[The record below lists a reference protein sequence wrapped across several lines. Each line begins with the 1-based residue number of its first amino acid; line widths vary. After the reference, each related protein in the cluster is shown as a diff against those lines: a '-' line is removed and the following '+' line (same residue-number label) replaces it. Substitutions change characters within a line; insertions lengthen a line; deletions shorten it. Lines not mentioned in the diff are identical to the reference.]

1 MTNVI
6 VLGASGQIARH
17 AIPMIADQA
26 NGGDSLTLFA
36 RNASKVDAP
45 DGARVVE
52 GDVLDADALGAAL
65 EGQDIVYANLA
76 GNLDEQARALV
87 DAMKAAGVAR
97 LIFVDALG
105 IYDELPEKFNTWNR
119 EAIGDEALTIY
130 RRAADIIEA
139 SNLDYTIV
147 RPAWLTN
154 KDETDYELTQR
165 DEQFKGTEVS
175 RKAVAAFIASVVAD
189 PAAHS
194 RANVGID
201 KPGTDGDKPTWY

>member
-26 NGGDSLTLFA
+26 DHGDSLTLFA

-76 GNLDEQARALV
+76 GNLD
-87 DAMKAAGVAR
+87 
-97 LIFVDALG
+97 
-105 IYDELPEKFNTWNR
+105 DELPEKFNTWNR
-119 EAIGDEALTIY
+119 DAIGDEALTIY

-139 SNLDYTIV
+139 SDLDYTIV

-189 PAAHS
+189 PTQHS

-201 KPGTDGDKPTWY
+201 KPGTDGDKPAWY

>member
-17 AIPMIADQA
+17 AIPMIINQA
-26 NGGDSLTLFA
+26 NDGDNLTLFA

-52 GDVLDADALGAAL
+52 GDVLDASALGAAL

-76 GNLDEQARALV
+76 GNLDEQARSLV
-87 DAMKAAGVAR
+87 DAMKTAGVAR

-105 IYDELPEKFNTWNR
+105 IYDELPERFNTWNR

-201 KPGTDGDKPTWY
+201 KPGTDGDKPAWY

>member
-26 NGGDSLTLFA
+26 GHGDNLTLFA

-52 GDVLDADALGAAL
+52 GDVLDADTLGAAL
-65 EGQDIVYANLA
+65 KGQDIVYANLA

-139 SNLDYTIV
+139 SDLDYTIV

-201 KPGTDGDKPTWY
+201 KPGTDGDKPAWY